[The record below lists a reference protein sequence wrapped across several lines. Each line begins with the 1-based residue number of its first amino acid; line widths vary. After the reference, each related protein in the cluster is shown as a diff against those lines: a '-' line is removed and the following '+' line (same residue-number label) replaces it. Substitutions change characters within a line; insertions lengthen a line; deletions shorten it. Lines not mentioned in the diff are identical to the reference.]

1 MSYDN
6 FKQKVW
12 ATGIQ
17 KDLER
22 LHVFADGVNKE
33 YEGVIKDLGDTVRIK
48 QIGKPT
54 ITVQTLDETKTENG
68 IQMIGRDLVLGEPE
82 TVPDSALTVVVDHR
96 ALFNYKVKDIDE
108 AQGAKGVMDALNSE
122 TSEGLADVHDRFIA
136 DLVKSD
142 PGVTMFNNGTAVA
155 LTLDNLFTTLDAAQQ
170 VLFENDVKT
179 GTEIDVFIPFW
190 VHTLLRQGY
199 IKTDTD
205 NSSMLKN
212 GMVARYGSMNLKAS
226 NNVATRTVGSGSS
239 AHEEWL
245 IQMRT
250 RRAVSFVHQ
259 ATHLE
264 PYRPEKDFSDAI
276 KGFDLYGGRI
286 TRPKEIIT
294 IPVKKA

>member
-1 MSYDN
+1 MSFDN

-12 ATGIQ
+12 AKGIQ
-17 KDLER
+17 KDLDR
-22 LHVFADGVNKE
+22 LHIYADGVNRE

-54 ITVQTLDETKTENG
+54 ITVQTLTETKTENG
-68 IQMIGRDLVLGEPE
+68 IVMAGRDVTLGDPE
-82 TVPDSALTVVVDHR
+82 VVPDSALSVVVDHR
-96 ALFNYKVKDIDE
+96 ALFNYQVKDIDE
-108 AQGAKGVMDALNSE
+108 AQGAKGVMEALSGE

-136 DLVKSD
+136 DLVKND
-142 PGVTMFNNGTAVA
+142 PAVKMFADSAVA
-155 LTLDNLFTTLDAAQQ
+155 LTVDNLFGTLDAAQQ
-170 VLFENDVKT
+170 MLFENDVKPT
-179 GTEIDVFIPFW
+179 TEIDVFIPFW
-190 VHTLLRQGY
+190 IHTLLRQGF

-212 GMVARYGSMNLKAS
+212 GMVAKYGSMNLKAS
-226 NNVATRTVGSGSS
+226 NNVPVRRVGSGQN
-239 AHEEWL
+239 AYDEYL

-250 RRAVSFVHQ
+250 RRAIAFVHQ

-264 PYRPEKDFSDAI
+264 PYRPEKSFSDAI

-286 TRPKEIIT
+286 VRPKEIIT